1 MVRCDDR
8 IEDLFAGA
16 IGSRSRTRSIEEQN
30 AGRKRRNRLAPR
42 QVKALYVP
50 PWRCARPMEV
60 ARPTHGEEPVRARPP
75 KHRKRRNRR
84 REEGGRRRRTNAT
97 MHATECYH

>member
-1 MVRCDDR
+1 MRSFWALGGGRVVAAAGRRFAAERWLSAMVRCDGR

-30 AGRKRRNRLAPR
+30 TWRKRRNRLAPR
-42 QVKALYVP
+42 QVVAPYVP

-60 ARPTHGEEPVRARPP
+60 ARPTRGE
-75 KHRKRRNRR
+75 
-84 REEGGRRRRTNAT
+84 
-97 MHATECYH
+97 